1 MSHRMLASLGA
12 FLVLFALS
20 GACYEAQLDYFAGI
34 TELTS
39 GCFPQWIK
47 MESAPMEGIAW
58 PEAHD
63 EPIYG
68 LVPLGD
74 GMHPVMID
82 RYNDQYDLYVDAEL
96 TGEFQWYSW
105 DRFLYDGSLLASI
118 PFRVQYSD
126 EQRASYQ
133 LFLIWSRFT
142 PTMATYCRDSYRAG
156 EIQLAD
162 DVYQLVV
169 FDEDSDGRYDGLDG
183 GTLFIDA
190 DGNGELLLTSDSHEI
205 FSLAEPFNLS
215 GIVYEVVAMAQDGSW
230 IEIVES
236 DADVEPK
243 PPLLAGFPAPV
254 FGGFDSDGNDFSL
267 EALQGNIVVLDFWAS
282 WCGPCIYELPAL
294 MSIVEEFSSEGVRVI
309 GINLDRLESD
319 FRSAVETY
327 EISYL
332 QIHDSNVGPIGDLY
346 RIEGIPMTYIIDRD
360 GVVHARGLRGEGLIT
375 AIRELIESE
384 E

>member
-1 MSHRMLASLGA
+1 MSRRTFA
-12 FLVLFALS
+12 FLSAFVVLFALP
-20 GACYEAQLDYFAGI
+20 GACYEAQLGYFADI

-39 GCFPQWIK
+39 GCFPRWIK
-47 MESAPMEGIAW
+47 METAPMEGIVW

-68 LVPLGD
+68 LIPLGD

-82 RYNDQYDLYVDAEL
+82 RHDDQTSLYVDAEL
-96 TGEFQWYSW
+96 TGELQWYSW

-118 PFRVQYSD
+118 PFRIQYSD
-126 EQRASYQ
+126 EGAASYQ

-142 PTMATYCRDSYRAG
+142 PTVVTYCRDSYRAG

-162 DVYQLVV
+162 DIYQLVV

-183 GTLFIDA
+183 GTLLIDA
-190 DGNGELLLTSDSHEI
+190 DGNGELLLTSDSHEV
-205 FSLAEPFNLS
+205 FSLAEPFNLG
-215 GIVYEVVAMAQDGSW
+215 GIVYEVAAMAQDGSW
-230 IEIVES
+230 IEMVES

-254 FGGFDSDGNDFSL
+254 FEDVDYVGNDFSL
-267 EALQGNIVVLDFWAS
+267 KALQGDIVVLDFWAS
-282 WCGPCIYELPAL
+282 WCAPCIYGLPTL
-294 MSIVEEFSSEGVRVI
+294 ESIVENFKAERVRVI
-309 GINLDRLESD
+309 GINLDRSESK

-332 QIHDSNVGPIGDLY
+332 QIYDSDDGPIGELY
-346 RIEGIPMTYIIDRD
+346 RIEGIPMIYVIDRN
-360 GVVHARGLRGEGLIT
+360 GVIHVRGLRGGNLIT
-375 AIRELIESE
+375 TIRELIESE
-384 E
+384 K

>member
-1 MSHRMLASLGA
+1 
-12 FLVLFALS
+12 
-20 GACYEAQLDYFAGI
+20 
-34 TELTS
+34 
-39 GCFPQWIK
+39 

-63 EPIYG
+63 EAIYG

-82 RYNDQYDLYVDAEL
+82 RYYDQYNLYVDAEL
-96 TGEFQWYSW
+96 TGEIQWYSW

-118 PFRVQYSD
+118 PFRIQYSD
-126 EQRASYQ
+126 EQTALYQ

-142 PTMATYCRDSYRAG
+142 PTMMTYCRDSYRAG

-169 FDEDSDGRYDGLDG
+169 FDEDSDGRYDSLDG
-183 GTLFIDA
+183 GTFLIDA
-190 DGNGELLLTSDSHEI
+190 DRNGELLLTSDSHEV
-205 FSLAEPFNLS
+205 FSLAEPFNLG

-230 IEIVES
+230 IEMAES

-254 FGGFDSDGNDFSL
+254 FASIDSAGNDFSL
-267 EALQGNIVVLDFWAS
+267 EALQGDIVVLDFWAG

-294 MSIVEEFSSEGVRVI
+294 ESIVEEFAAEGVRVI
-309 GINLDRLESD
+309 GINLDRSDSD

-332 QIHDSNVGPIGDLY
+332 QIYDSNVGPIGDLY
-346 RIEGIPMTYIIDRD
+346 RIDGIPMTYIIDRD
-360 GVVHARGLRGEGLIT
+360 GIIHARGLRGEELIT
-375 AIRELIESE
+375 SIRELIDSE

>member
-1 MSHRMLASLGA
+1 MSHRTSVWLVIFVVLGA
-12 FLVLFALS
+12 LP
-20 GACYEAQLDYFAGI
+20 GAGYEAQLDYFAGI

-47 MESAPMEGIAW
+47 MESTPMEGIVW

-82 RYNDQYDLYVDAEL
+82 RYDNQYNLYVDAEL

-118 PFRVQYSD
+118 PFRIQYSD
-126 EQRASYQ
+126 EQKASYQ

-142 PTMATYCRDSYRAG
+142 PTMVTYCRDSYRAG

-162 DVYQLVV
+162 DIYHLVI
-169 FDEDSDGRYDGLDG
+169 FDEGSDGRYDDLDD
-183 GTLFIDA
+183 GTLLIDA
-190 DGNGELLLTSDSHEI
+190 DGDGELLLTSDSHEVY
-205 FSLAEPFNLS
+205 SLAEPFNLG
-215 GIVYEVVAMAQDGSW
+215 GIVYEVAAIAQDGSW

-243 PPLLAGFPAPV
+243 LPLLSGFPAPV
-254 FGGFDSDGNDFSL
+254 FEGVDSAGNAFSL
-267 EALQGNIVVLDFWAS
+267 KILQGDIVVLDFWAS
-282 WCGPCIYELPAL
+282 WCGPCISELPTL
-294 MSIVEEFSSEGVRVI
+294 ESIVEEFAADGVRVI
-309 GINLDRLESD
+309 GINLDRSESN
-319 FRSAVETY
+319 FRSAVEAY

-332 QIHDSNVGPIGDLY
+332 QIYDSDDGPVGDLY
-346 RIEGIPMTYIIDRD
+346 RIQGIPMTYIIDRN
-360 GVVHARGLRGEGLIT
+360 GVIHARGLRGQDLIT
-375 AIRELIESE
+375 TIRELIESE

>member
-1 MSHRMLASLGA
+1 MSRRTFA
-12 FLVLFALS
+12 FLSAFVLLFAFA
-20 GACYEAQLDYFAGI
+20 GACYEAQLSYFAGI

-47 MESAPMEGIAW
+47 MESTPMEGIVW

-82 RYNDQYDLYVDAEL
+82 RYNDQYSLYVDAEL
-96 TGEFQWYSW
+96 TGELRWYSW

-118 PFRVQYSD
+118 PFRIQYSD
-126 EQRASYQ
+126 EQEASYQ

-142 PTMATYCRDSYRAG
+142 PTMVTYCRDSYRAG

-169 FDEDSDGRYDGLDG
+169 FDEGSDGRYDDLDD
-183 GTLFIDA
+183 GTLLIDA

-205 FSLAEPFNLS
+205 FSLAEPFNLG
-215 GIVYEVVAMAQDGSW
+215 GIVYEVAAMAQDGSW

-236 DADVEPK
+236 DAEVEPK
-243 PPLLAGFPAPV
+243 PPLLAGSPAPV
-254 FGGFDSDGNDFSL
+254 FEDVDSAGNAFSL
-267 EALQGNIVVLDFWAS
+267 KTLRGDIVVLDFWAS
-282 WCGPCIYELPAL
+282 WCGPCIYELPTL
-294 MSIVEEFSSEGVRVI
+294 KSIVEEFKAERVRVI
-309 GINLDRLESD
+309 GINLDRSESD

-332 QIHDSNVGPIGDLY
+332 QIYDSDAGPVGDLY
-346 RIEGIPMTYIIDRD
+346 RIEGIPMTYVIDRN
-360 GVVHARGLRGEGLIT
+360 GVIHARGLRGQDLIAT
-375 AIRELIESE
+375 IRELIESE